1 MRAVQL
7 GRGGFEQGFNRQG
20 GFSTARHACNA
31 DKLAQ
36 GKFSRDVF
44 QVVSGGPD
52 HRELLP
58 VAFAPNLG
66 HRDFATARQVLS
78 RQAGRVLGHLFRR
91 AMRHDHSAM
100 HASPRPHI
108 KDIIRFTDRVLVV
121 FHHQNRIDLIAQV
134 FQRGQQAVIVALV
147 QPDRRF
153 IQHIKHPR
161 QPAADLACQPDALAF
176 PTRQRAGIAA
186 ERQVIQAHIHQEPQ
200 PLADFLQDGA
210 GDFVFLVGQA
220 SGHRADPVKRL
231 LDRHLNHLP
240 HMQVGN
246 LHRQRLGTQ
255 AIARTGPARPVVL
268 EPLHLLAAPSAVG
281 LAVAPLHVGDHP
293 FKDAGHLIDAA
304 PLVIAERDLLTARSM
319 QEEILHL
326 LRQVLPFGFL
336 VKAIVLGHGVD
347 GLGEI
352 GAF

>member
-1 MRAVQL
+1 
-7 GRGGFEQGFNRQG
+7 
-20 GFSTARHACNA
+20 
-31 DKLAQ
+31 
-36 GKFSRDVF
+36 
-44 QVVSGGPD
+44 
-52 HRELLP
+52 
-58 VAFAPNLG
+58 
-66 HRDFATARQVLS
+66 
-78 RQAGRVLGHLFRR
+78 
-91 AMRHDHSAM
+91 M
-100 HASPRPHI
+100 HASPRTHV
-108 KDIIRFTDRVLVV
+108 KDIIRLADRVFVML
-121 FHHQNRIDLIAQV
+121 HHQNRIALVAQV

-147 QPDRRF
+147 QPDRGF
-153 IQHIKHPR
+153 IQHIKHPG

-176 PTRQRAGIAA
+176 PTRQRAGVAA
-186 ERQVIQAHIHQEPQ
+186 QRQVIQAHIHQEPQ
-200 PLADFLQDGA
+200 PFADFLQNGP

-220 SGHRADPVKRL
+220 GGHRRNPVKRL

-246 LHRQRLGTQ
+246 LHRQRLWTQ

-293 FKDAGHLIDAA
+293 FKHAGHLIDAA

-319 QEEILHL
+319 QEKILHL
-326 LRQVLPFGFL
+326 LWQVLPFGFL

-352 GAF
+352 GAFRFGPRRDGALHQCQALIGNHKALVEKQLHPQAIADRAGTKGGVERKQARLNLGDGKS